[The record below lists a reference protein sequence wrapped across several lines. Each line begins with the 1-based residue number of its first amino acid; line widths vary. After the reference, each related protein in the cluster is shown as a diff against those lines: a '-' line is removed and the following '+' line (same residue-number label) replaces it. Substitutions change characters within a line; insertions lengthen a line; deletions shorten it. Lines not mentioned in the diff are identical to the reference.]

1 MATDTPFLNVCVVL
15 PKNLSLPNDKIVN
28 VFDKGMLISM
38 VLIDLQKAFDN
49 IDHDIFCDET

>member
-1 MATDTPFLNVCVVL
+1 MYL
-15 PKNLSLPNDKIVN
+15 VN